1 MKTTFTTLLLI
12 VLCLRG
18 SAQYMLQDGPD
29 GRRLPTVKQT
39 ELSRAKL
46 VTEVSQDLWQA
57 IVLPFKSQLEQD
69 HHYRLD
75 NMSGHFMYPQVYNYN
90 KLIDYVSVE
99 ISALHNGQL
108 LIATAPNEVLTSA
121 QKEIL
126 RTADPGT
133 DIRIKLK
140 YSYKNQSTVLRVNN
154 KVVESSLTVTVVPAT
169 EAEYPGGWKQVK
181 KYLTDNV
188 VSRIPENGKADKLQ
202 ALAVRFTIDE
212 QGRVVDP
219 IIASS
224 SGDKALDA
232 LLINML
238 SRMPRWQ
245 PAQDAKGYK
254 VKQEFKL
261 LMGQTVGC

>member
-1 MKTTFTTLLLI
+1 MKTTFTTLLLA
-12 VLCLRG
+12 LSLQG
-18 SAQYMLQDGPD
+18 TAQYMLQDGPD
-29 GRRLPTVKQT
+29 GRCLPTVKQA
-39 ELSRAKL
+39 ELGRAQL
-46 VTEVSQDLWQA
+46 VTDVSQDLWQA
-57 IVLPFKSQLEQD
+57 IVLPFKNQLEQD

-75 NMSGHFMYPQVYNYN
+75 NRSGYFMYPQVYNYN

-99 ISALHNGQL
+99 ISALHHGQL
-108 LIATAPNEVLTSA
+108 LTATATSDVLTPA

-126 RTADPGT
+126 RSADPGT

-154 KVVESSLTVTVVPAT
+154 KVVESGLTVTVVPAT
-169 EAEYPGGWKQVK
+169 EAEFPGGWKQVK

-188 VSRIPENGKADKLQ
+188 INRIPENGKADKLQ
-202 ALAVRFTIDE
+202 RLAVRFTIDE

-219 IIASS
+219 VIASS

-232 LLINML
+232 LLLNML
-238 SRMPRWQ
+238 SRMPLWQ
-245 PAQDAKGYK
+245 PAYDAKGYK